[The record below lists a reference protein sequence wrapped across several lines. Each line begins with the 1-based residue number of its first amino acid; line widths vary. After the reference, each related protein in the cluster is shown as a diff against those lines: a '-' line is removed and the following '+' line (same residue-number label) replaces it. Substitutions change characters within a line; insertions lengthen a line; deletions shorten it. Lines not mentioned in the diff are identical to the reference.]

1 MKTCAQFLWMMVFS
15 ALILFPQ
22 NADARLFS
30 ARLMAV
36 QPEAFP
42 QVQLGDS
49 EEANF
54 SSQNETGLIAEAA
67 ARPSQSV
74 EYLSCSSF
82 DSSPEDVRKD
92 ALEAR
97 ANEQRARA
105 TDHD

>member
-1 MKTCAQFLWMMVFS
+1 
-15 ALILFPQ
+15 
-22 NADARLFS
+22 
-30 ARLMAV
+30 MAV

-54 SSQNETGLIAEAA
+54 SSQNETGLSTEAA
-67 ARPSQSV
+67 ARRNQSADP
-74 EYLSCSSF
+74 LGCSSF

-97 ANEQRARA
+97 ANEQRAKA
-105 TDHD
+105 TDHEDKSQ